1 MSEPENRP
9 KILGILNITPDSF
22 SDGGKYFAPEAAV
35 AHGRDLIAKGAD
47 ILDIGPSS
55 SHPDAADVTAEEE
68 IRRLA
73 PVMEALKGLGV
84 PLSIDTFQPETQ
96 LYALKEGAAY
106 LNDIHGFAHEEIYPQ
121 LAASEAKLIVMHS
134 IQAKGRATRVAAPE
148 GDILDHIS
156 SFFEARVAALEAAGI
171 ARTRLILDPG
181 MGFFLGS
188 APEVSIRAL
197 SQIGKLKERFGM
209 PLLISVSRKSFLRR
223 LTGREVPDIGAASLA
238 AELFAAEAGADFIRT
253 HDAGA
258 LRDGLLTQA
267 ALRGAA
273 RDD

>member
-1 MSEPENRP
+1 MSEPGTRP
-9 KILGILNITPDSF
+9 TILGILNVTPDSF

-35 AHGRDLIAKGAD
+35 AHGKELVERGAD

-68 IRRLA
+68 IRRLR
-73 PVMEALKGLGV
+73 PVMGAFKELGV
-84 PLSIDTFQPETQ
+84 PLSIDTFQPATQ

-106 LNDIHGFAHEEIYPQ
+106 LNDIHGFPHEEIYPQ

-134 IQAKGRATRVAAPE
+134 IQAKGRATRAGAPE
-148 GDILDHIS
+148 GDMLDHIS
-156 SFFEARVAALEAAGI
+156 RFFEARMAALEAAGI
-171 ARTRLILDPG
+171 ARERLILDPG

-188 APEVSIRAL
+188 APEVSIQVL
-197 SQIGKLKERFGM
+197 SQTGKLKARFGM
-209 PLLISVSRKSFLRR
+209 PLLLSVSRKSFLRR
-223 LTGREVPDIGAASLA
+223 LTGREVPDIGAATLA
-238 AELFAAEAGADFIRT
+238 AELFAAAAGADFIRT

-267 ALRGAA
+267 ALRQAA